1 MPHPFRVF
9 DKLDMP
15 ILGGVVS
22 LILCGL
28 PLCYSVAK
36 FLPLAFPS
44 FSAVYFPYIVASVI
58 ASGIVGLIPQIFR
71 PITYEA
77 EKTFALTGL
86 QVEDGTKK
94 VFKQVPL
101 VVHQHR
107 EPWGWHIVYS
117 LPKGLSYE
125 QVMSKKAHLE
135 TALKA
140 EVDMQWT
147 GEYLHVDIANQEV
160 PNYVEYFLDV
170 TDWSEQERDNL
181 EGLDSVSSSIDSRG
195 DWGREIELP
204 PPSDC
209 DFGEI

>member
-22 LILCGL
+22 LFLCGL
-28 PLCYSVAK
+28 PLGYSILK
-36 FLPLAFPS
+36 FLPVTFSS
-44 FSAVYFPYIVASVI
+44 FLSIYSPYILIGVA
-58 ASGIVGLIPQIFR
+58 ASGMCLLPQIFK

-86 QVEDGTKK
+86 QVEDETKR
-94 VFKQVPL
+94 VFKQTPL
-101 VVHQHR
+101 VVHQHK
-107 EPWGWHIVYS
+107 EDWGWHIVYS
-117 LPKGLSYE
+117 LPKGLSYR
-125 QVMSKKAHLE
+125 QVMDKKPHLE

-160 PNYVEYFLDV
+160 PNYIEYFLDV
-170 TDWSEQERDNL
+170 TDWNEQEGDAL
-181 EGLDSVSSSIDSRG
+181 EGLDEVSASSDCRG
-195 DWGREIELP
+195 DWRGEIELP
-204 PPSDC
+204 PPSDSNA
-209 DFGEI
+209 GEI